1 MSGWL
6 GYLLEWQGS
15 NKPAWQPV
23 PSACLPWA
31 SPAAPPAY
39 QPCWCW
45 EVATERREP
54 EKEMSWKGKSSLF
67 VSNTMSKLS
76 QTSTLPLPAW
86 SKSFL
91 LSWCVHRQDTN
102 EEVRN
107 RVEVRN
113 KVAGELELPDNISSL
128 ISSETAGTL
137 NILSTDKQEWCFL
150 SNGTKSPQ
158 ISSYLFV
165 YSLEFI
171 CGKP

>member
-6 GYLLEWQGS
+6 SYLLEWRGS
-15 NKPAWQPV
+15 KKPAWQPV

-67 VSNTMSKLS
+67 VSNTTSKLP
-76 QTSTLPLPAW
+76 QTSTLPLPGW

-91 LSWCVHRQDTN
+91 LSWCVHHQDTTN

-107 RVEVRN
+107 RVD
-113 KVAGELELPDNISSL
+113 AGEPELPDDISSL
-128 ISSETAGTL
+128 TSSEIDGTL
-137 NILSTDKQEWCFL
+137 NILSTDKREWCFL

>member
-6 GYLLEWQGS
+6 GYLLEWLGS
-15 NKPAWQPV
+15 KKPVWQPA
-23 PSACLPWA
+23 PSACLPRA

-54 EKEMSWKGKSSLF
+54 EKEMSSKGKSSLF

-76 QTSTLPLPAW
+76 QTSTLPLPGW

-91 LSWCVHRQDTN
+91 LSWCVHHQDTN

-107 RVEVRN
+107 RVDT
-113 KVAGELELPDNISSL
+113 GEPDLPNAISSL
-128 ISSETAGTL
+128 TSSEADRTL
-137 NILSTDKQEWCFL
+137 NILSTDKQERCVL
-150 SNGTKSPQ
+150 SSGTKSPQ

-165 YSLEFI
+165 CSLEFI